1 MAEIWPN
8 LTKNEQAYY
17 LNQQAGANQSV
28 NLSAAL
34 GNWKKVQD
42 ATTTALNSS
51 GSALRE
57 NEAAMDSLEKKTN
70 AVKAVFQDFS
80 TNVIS
85 KGLVSDAL
93 TVLKGALNILNTDV
107 GVIITQVGLATGVIV
122 GLNAI
127 IKMLAGKTA
136 IGALISSL
144 KAGTTAVKMFS
155 AAWKASP
162 LGVIGL
168 AAGVIYGIVKVIDAL
183 IVTEDEHLEKLDEI
197 NAKYD
202 ELTGAGSRYEEL
214 KSHVNSLTEAE
225 RIELEVLEAQVQ
237 ALKDKA
243 ALEEQAAFDAWNKER
258 TKSKFVGTETGET
271 SAGRYVQQVYAS
283 QAEQDL
289 QAFNQSLTEAQE
301 LYSGTAS
308 SQEMYRKHLQEIIS
322 SYSEFYEKAKKY
334 KDLGYELSETDQELY
349 DLYEK
354 TALELSELSEATGAY
369 NDTLSE
375 TQEETKTQVEKDKDR
390 LAALKSIVDAQ
401 DKATS
406 ALNEYKEKG
415 DLSISTLSTLM
426 DLGEEYVDLLYD
438 ENGNLNIT
446 KDTLT
451 KLVNALNQQYA
462 AESEL
467 LGVGNQL
474 VNQATAKQNALL
486 AQAEANGTL
495 SRATYD
501 EIAAETIFNNTK
513 LDTAGKIKALKNL
526 AISAGVSAAAIDA
539 VNAGI
544 EGGSPHGRKD
554 ILGIYDEKYSIEK
567 AYEMLMEKATI
578 PPGGG
583 GGGTTTDPELERLK
597 DRVSLLK
604 SELDILE
611 KQDASA
617 DEQIAKIK
625 EIQDALH
632 DQAEYMRSIGESQ
645 ADINALSSSW
655 LDYQEKIEELSGKIK
670 KDFADIQSDYEKV
683 IDYYTEYA
691 DRQIDAL
698 DKQLDELEDEIDAV
712 NDKYDKQLETLENQ
726 NDELDKQIELQKL
739 LDALAKAKAT
749 KKMVYRDGQFVY
761 ESDIDAISEAQKDI
775 DDFNREQRV
784 QDEKDRIE
792 ALRDAELAE
801 INTRKE
807 QLDNAKQF
815 WEDYKEGWNTVV
827 SEYNYLQNKLLADQ
841 MYGANQEN
849 DTYLKRV
856 DNLQQFIIRYKELM
870 SSLEDESKYA
880 TDKTDYAALML
891 KASSAE
897 EFWELAEKRNLKSA
911 AQGLDISGKNG
922 AWANNEQLY
931 QQWLNKGNTSLAASR
946 TAGGTYSLS
955 GTGISSIGINE
966 SSLVSGSSAANRT
979 TSTGLGALTKGLTGV
994 TNKNTNYAFN
1004 VDNVTLPNAKSAKD
1018 FVDGIKAMAI
1028 QKAKARARSRA

>member
-1 MAEIWPN
+1 M
-8 LTKNEQAYY
+8 
-17 LNQQAGANQSV
+17 
-28 NLSAAL
+28 
-34 GNWKKVQD
+34 QD
-42 ATTTALNSS
+42 ATTAALNSS

-57 NEAAMDSLEKKTN
+57 NDAAMESLEKKTN

-93 TVLKGALNILNTDV
+93 TLLRSALKLLNNDV
-107 GVIITQVGLATGVIV
+107 GVIITQVGLATGVLV

-136 IGALISSL
+136 IGALIASL
-144 KAGTTAVKMFS
+144 KAGTPAIKAFS
-155 AAWKASP
+155 AAWAASP

-168 AAGVIYGIVKVIDAL
+168 AAGVIYGIVKVVDAL
-183 IVTEDEHLEKLDEI
+183 IVTENEHLEKLDEI
-197 NAKYD
+197 NAKYN

-225 RIELEVLEAQVQ
+225 RIELEILEAQVQ

-243 ALEEQAAFDAWNKER
+243 ALEEQAAFAAWSDKR
-258 TKSKFVGTETGET
+258 GQSASYGTQSATSKAIFGTFGGTT
-271 SAGRYVQQVYAS
+271 

-308 SQEMYRKHLQEIIS
+308 SQEMYRKHLQEIVS

-354 TALELSELSEATGAY
+354 TALELSELSEATGVY

-390 LAALKSIVDAQ
+390 LASLKSIVDAQ

-415 DLSISTLSTLM
+415 DLSISTLSSLM

-451 KLVNALNQQYA
+451 KLVNALNQQYV

-467 LGVGNQL
+467 LGVGNRL

-495 SRATYD
+495 SKATYD
-501 EIAAETIFNNTK
+501 EVAAETIFNNSQ
-513 LDTAGKIKALKNL
+513 LDISQKIQALKNL
-526 AISAGVSAAAIDA
+526 AIAAGITESAISSVLAGV
-539 VNAGI
+539 
-544 EGGSPHGRKD
+544 EGGTPHGLKD
-554 ILGIYDEKYSIEK
+554 VLGIYDEKYSIED
-567 AYEMLMEKATI
+567 AYNKLFGKLEIK
-578 PPGGG
+578 PGGG
-583 GGGTTTDPELERLK
+583 GTGGGGSTTDPELERLQ
-597 DRVSLLK
+597 DRVELLK

-611 KQDASA
+611 KQGASA

-625 EIQDALH
+625 EIQAALH

-645 ADINALSSSW
+645 TDINALSSSW

-691 DRQIDAL
+691 DRQLDDI
-698 DKQLDELEDEIDAV
+698 DKQLDELQDEIDAV
-712 NDKYDKQLETLENQ
+712 NDKYDKQLETIENQ

-761 ESDIDAISEAQKDI
+761 ESDIDAISKAQKDI
-775 DDFNREQRV
+775 DEFNREQSI

-792 ALRDAELAE
+792 ALREAELAE

-807 QLDNAKQF
+807 QIDNAKQF
-815 WEDYKEGWNTVV
+815 WEDYKEGWSTVV
-827 SEYNYLQNKLLADQ
+827 SEYNYLQSKLLADQ
-841 MYGANQEN
+841 MYGADQEN

-891 KASSAE
+891 RASNAE
-897 EFWELAEKRNLKSA
+897 EFWKLAEKRNLKAA
-911 AQGLDISGKNG
+911 AQGLNISGKDG
-922 AWANNEQLY
+922 AWANNQQLY
-931 QQWLNKGNTSLAASR
+931 QQWLNSGNTSLAASR

-966 SSLVSGSSAANRT
+966 SSVVSGSGLVDKGIYS
-979 TSTGLGALTKGLTGV
+979 GLGNLTKGLTGV
-994 TNKNTNYAFN
+994 SNKNTNYSFGIDRL
-1004 VDNVTLPNAKSAKD
+1004 VLPNAKSAKD
-1018 FVDGIKAMAI
+1018 IVTGLKELAQ
-1028 QKAKARARSRA
+1028 QKSKKRA